1 MVGKII
7 EWLDNIHGVRT
18 KIGNKQSN
26 CAKNLLDNDH
36 SVVRIEDI
44 FSVLCVTKKK
54 GHTNTLTA
62 RPFEVEEK
70 KKNWN

>member
-1 MVGKII
+1 
-7 EWLDNIHGVRT
+7 
-18 KIGNKQSN
+18 
-26 CAKNLLDNDH
+26 
-36 SVVRIEDI
+36 VVRIEDI

-70 KKNWN
+70 KKELKLMQESLLGKILFRVI